1 MKKLKKVSSKFKN
14 RVIPNKKMNFRSLMI
29 LISFTMMLKKQS
41 NKFKKKEIPYKI
53 KKKQLKKQSN
63 KMIPN

>member
-1 MKKLKKVSSKFKN
+1 
-14 RVIPNKKMNFRSLMI
+14 MI
-29 LISFTMMLKKQS
+29 LISFTMMLKKQL